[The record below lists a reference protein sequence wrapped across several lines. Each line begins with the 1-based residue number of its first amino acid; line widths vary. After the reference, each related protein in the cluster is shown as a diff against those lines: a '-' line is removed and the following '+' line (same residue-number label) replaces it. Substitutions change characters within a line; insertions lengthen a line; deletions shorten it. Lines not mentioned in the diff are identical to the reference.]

1 MPNFSKEIKI
11 SCWVRVCNRL
21 ILTVRQQRGSDST
34 MTSKLIHSV
43 YLTSPTWNMI
53 GLMGQDGI
61 PPSCLTCIFRL
72 PFKLHVLYM
81 YTPYRYVSILSL
93 LSLEYQWGTTKNLEL
108 SHPDVTTLIFNNH
121 WEFSYIWCTRHTS
134 DIYKYILE
142 TLWIIGHSIAQR
154 YVRK

>member
-1 MPNFSKEIKI
+1 
-11 SCWVRVCNRL
+11 L

-61 PPSCLTCIFRL
+61 PPSRLTCIFRL

-93 LSLEYQWGTTKNLEL
+93 FSLEYQWGTTKNLEL
-108 SHPDVTTLIFNNH
+108 SHSADVTTLIFNNH